1 MSLGG
6 HIKRIVQ
13 VGQAPAEALT
23 SPNRQFCLVTSRG
36 PSGMH
41 VPHVTNGDDV
51 SVISYRT
58 GKLVRR
64 IRVGRHPQ
72 AETLAVVPD
81 ATLRAGGFLK

>member
-1 MSLGG
+1 M
-6 HIKRIVQ
+6 
-13 VGQAPAEALT
+13 
-23 SPNRQFCLVTSRG
+23 N
-36 PSGMH
+36 

-64 IRVGRHPQ
+64 ITVGRHPQ
-72 AETLAVVPD
+72 AETLAVIPD